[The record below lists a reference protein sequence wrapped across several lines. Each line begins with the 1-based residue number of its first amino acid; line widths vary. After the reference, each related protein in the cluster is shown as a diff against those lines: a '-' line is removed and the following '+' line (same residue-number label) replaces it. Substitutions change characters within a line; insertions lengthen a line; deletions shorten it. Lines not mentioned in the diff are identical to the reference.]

1 VLERTLLSH
10 EASIAPPATVVKK
23 GGKKAQK
30 WVHGSR
36 SYLI

>member
-1 VLERTLLSH
+1 VLERTLLSR
-10 EASIAPPATVVKK
+10 EASIAPPAGEK
-23 GGKKAQK
+23 GGKKVQK